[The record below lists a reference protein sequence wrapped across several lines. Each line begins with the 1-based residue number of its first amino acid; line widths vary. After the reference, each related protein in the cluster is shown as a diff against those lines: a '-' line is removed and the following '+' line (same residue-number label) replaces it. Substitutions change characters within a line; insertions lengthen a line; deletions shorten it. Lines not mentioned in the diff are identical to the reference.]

1 MGLFLC
7 RVKWMKYEMHLSGN
21 LWEGLTNEKIES
33 TEGTTSRVRKTCQW
47 ERQHHPPCVLGTE

>member
-1 MGLFLC
+1 
-7 RVKWMKYEMHLSGN
+7 MKYEMHLSGN

-33 TEGTTSRVRKTCQW
+33 TKGTTSRVRKTCQW